1 MFDLAYVRPDF
12 WSDGEDYV
20 PNSAAVSSKHFLSE
34 DFCVLN
40 GEHYFVRCV
49 LRLPLLGV
57 PDTSFAFGVWS
68 TLSEKN
74 FELYKDAFDSGDL
87 DGMGPWFGWL
97 SNRMDGYADTLN
109 LKCRV
114 HPESRR
120 RRPWIELEATDHP
133 LSVEMRKGITVE
145 RLVAIYSGHG
155 HIIEL
160 DGGG

>member
-1 MFDLAYVRPDF
+1 MNNKAPSNEDIDPRWQLLLNRHWSCSTCHQRHNGMFDLAHVRPDF

-40 GEHYFVRCV
+40 GEHYFVRCI

-74 FELYKDAFDSGDL
+74 FGLYKDAFDSGEL

-97 SNRMDGYADTLN
+97 SNRM
-109 LKCRV
+109 
-114 HPESRR
+114 E
-120 RRPWIELEATDHP
+120 
-133 LSVEMRKGITVE
+133 GIRIPGT
-145 RLVAIYSGHG
+145 
-155 HIIEL
+155 
-160 DGGG
+160 